1 MAQLSLADVIKQIKS
16 EIEVDVQ
23 GRGKASIRATARLA
37 GVDDESVRKVL
48 LRAANLKPPKLA
60 EILINQGFK
69 AADLNQWRTNG
80 IPDIAIAIILEYYA
94 FDAGR
99 YCTEQARLTC
109 KAFIATGIRIWMQK
123 IKGWK
128 ETASQPQEEKNVQQ
142 PSVKE
147 ISEAIACVFCFDNVD
162 PNLVQGV
169 IANQIGKTYPQLK
182 THMEAA
188 KKLLAT
194 PVKDE
199 LLNATNL
206 AKLYIERTGKKL
218 SKSNT
223 NQGNAKAINQMLIN
237 LGLQGKNPNTAAK
250 KNGQPLY
257 LPTKLGKQHSK
268 VILQE
273 AIGSNKTIQQ
283 LRWFPSVLELM
294 N

>member
-1 MAQLSLADVIKQIKS
+1 MAQLSLADVVERIKS
-16 EIEVDVQ
+16 EIEVDAQ

-48 LRAANLKPPKLA
+48 FRAADLKPPKLA
-60 EILINQGFK
+60 EILMNQGFK
-69 AADLNQWRTNG
+69 TADLNQWRTDG
-80 IPDIAIAIILEYYA
+80 IPDMAIALILEYYA

-99 YCTEQARLTC
+99 YCTEQARLAC
-109 KAFIATGIRIWMQK
+109 KAFIGTGIRIWMQK
-123 IKGWK
+123 IKGWQ
-128 ETASQPQEEKNVQQ
+128 EPTSQPQEEANVQQ
-142 PSVKE
+142 PTAKQ
-147 ISEAIACVFCFDNVD
+147 ISEAIACVFCFNTVD
-162 PNLVQGV
+162 PNLIQGV
-169 IANQIGKTYPQLK
+169 IANQIGKAYPQLK

-199 LLNATNL
+199 LLTATNL
-206 AKLYIERTGKKL
+206 AKLYIERTGKQL
-218 SKSNT
+218 SKNNT

-237 LGLQGKNPNTAAK
+237 LGLQGKNPNTTAK
-250 KNGQPLY
+250 KDGQPLY
-257 LPTKLGKQHSK
+257 LPTELGKHHSK

-273 AIGSNKTIQQ
+273 AVGSNKTIQQ